1 MYADAGTKWRIAFF
15 HHPLY
20 SSGQHA
26 AEGRDVIRPALE
38 PALVRNQVHVVFTG
52 HEHLYERIKPQHG
65 ITHFV
70 SGGGGRYLYK
80 FKPSEFDE
88 IGLSEHHFMIVQIAG
103 DRLFFEA
110 ITHSQKVIDCGAVYR
125 TQTAAEKPDDHTK
138 TWLEECD
145 AAKPRAITTTAGRR

>member
-1 MYADAGTKWRIAFF
+1 M
-15 HHPLY
+15 
-20 SSGQHA
+20 
-26 AEGRDVIRPALE
+26 IRPALE

-88 IGLSEHHFMIVQIAG
+88 VGLSEHHFMVAEIAG

-110 ITHSQKVIDCGAVYR
+110 ITPAQKVLDCGVIYR
-125 TQTAAEKPDDHTK
+125 TADAQAKPDKDTQ
-138 TWLEECD
+138 TWMTACRAVRPMVTTH
-145 AAKPRAITTTAGRR
+145 AALTSPPA